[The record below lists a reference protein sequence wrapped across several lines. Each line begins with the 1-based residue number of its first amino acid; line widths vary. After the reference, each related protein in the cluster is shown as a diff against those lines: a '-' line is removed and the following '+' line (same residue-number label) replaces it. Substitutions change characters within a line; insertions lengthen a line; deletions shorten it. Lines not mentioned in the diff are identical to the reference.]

1 MLFDVFSNMTDNPS
15 NQKFRLHVHDDYEI
29 FLFLEGDASF
39 VIEEN
44 SYDLE
49 PGDIIIIRK
58 NQLHR
63 VHHKSN
69 TRYHRIVFN
78 IMPEFFVKECPEYHE
93 QFLNPQNNIGNKIDA
108 KTVRA
113 GGIYDA
119 VMRIKKYSD
128 NFTIKDSVIV
138 KSIVIEMLHL
148 INTTT
153 AYSEA
158 SIGNA
163 QLRQII
169 EYINKNY
176 TSSITLDDIEKK
188 FFISKYHL
196 CHIFPDATGLTV
208 YQYITKKRLAYA
220 RELIRSGT
228 TINSASEKAGF
239 NNYSS
244 FYRSYINEYGVTP
257 KNDKCR

>member
-1 MLFDVFSNMTDNPS
+1 MLYGIFENITDNPS
-15 NQKFRLHVHDDYEI
+15 NKNFQLHVHDDYEI
-29 FLFLEGDASF
+29 YLFLEGDSRF

-49 PGDIIIIRK
+49 SGDIIIIRK

-63 VHHKSN
+63 VYHNSGK
-69 TRYHRIVFN
+69 RYHRIVFN
-78 IMPEFFVKECPEYHE
+78 ILPEFFLKECPEYHE
-93 QFLNPQNNIGNKIDA
+93 QFANPTNHIGNKIDA

-113 GGIYDA
+113 CGIYDA

-128 NFTIKDSVIV
+128 NFENKDSTIV
-138 KSIVIEMLHL
+138 KSIIIEMLHL
-148 INTTT
+148 INSTKSTSGT
-153 AYSEA
+153 SV
-158 SIGNA
+158 GNS
-163 QLRQII
+163 QLKQVI

-176 TSSITLDDIEKK
+176 TSDISLSDIEKK

-196 CHIFPDATGLTV
+196 CHIFPSATGLTV

-220 RELIRSGT
+220 RELIRVGS
-228 TINSASEKAGF
+228 TISDAAENAGF

-244 FYRSYINEYGVTP
+244 FYRAYIAEYGVTP
-257 KNDKCR
+257 KNDKL

>member
-1 MLFDVFSNMTDNPS
+1 MLFDIFFNVTENPS
-15 NQKFRLHVHDDYEI
+15 NQKFQLHVHDAYEM
-29 FLFLEGDASF
+29 FLFLEGDARF

-49 PGDIIIIRK
+49 PGDIIIVRK

-63 VHHKSN
+63 VYHNSN
-69 TRYHRIVFN
+69 TAYHRIVFN
-78 IMPEFFVKECPEYHE
+78 IMPEFFDRECPEYHE
-93 QFLNPQNNIGNKIDA
+93 QFVNTQNNIGNKIYA

-113 GGIYDA
+113 SGIYDA

-128 NFTIKDSVIV
+128 DFKKKDSVIV
-138 KSIVIEMLHL
+138 KSIFIEILHL
-148 INTTT
+148 INNTRS
-153 AYSEA
+153 YSEA
-158 SIGNA
+158 PTGND

-176 TSSITLDDIEKK
+176 TSDINLSDIEKK

-196 CHIFPDATGLTV
+196 CHIFPQATGLTV

-220 RELIRSGT
+220 RELIKSGV
-228 TINSASEKAGF
+228 TISGASERAGF

-244 FYRSYINEYGVTP
+244 FYRAYVNEYSVTP
-257 KNDKCR
+257 KNDKYR